1 MSSNAS
7 RTALIE
13 LRGDTDSDL
22 EELEALT
29 LELRERLL
37 ELDVDGV
44 DPVQQE
50 TVPAGT
56 KVGGALTAGALVVAV
71 GLPALRMVLD
81 LLKTWI
87 ENRPVRTA
95 SVTIGENTLEI
106 QAVSSA
112 DQRRLIDTFISAND
126 STASPPTDS
135 APQPRTPTNADA
147 TDES

>member
-22 EELEALT
+22 EELESLT

-56 KVGGALTAGALVVAV
+56 KVGGALTAGALIVAV

-87 ENRPVRTA
+87 ENRPVRTV
-95 SVTIGENTLEI
+95 SVTIGENALEI

-112 DQRRLIDTFISAND
+112 DQRRLIETFIAAND
-126 STASPPTDS
+126 STASSLTDS
-135 APQPRTPTNADA
+135 APRPRTPTNANA